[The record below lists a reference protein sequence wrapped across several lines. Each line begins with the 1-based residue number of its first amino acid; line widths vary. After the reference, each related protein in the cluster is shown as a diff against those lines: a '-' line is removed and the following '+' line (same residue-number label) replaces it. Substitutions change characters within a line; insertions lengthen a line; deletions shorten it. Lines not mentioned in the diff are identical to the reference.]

1 VVSTKRIGTTGYY
14 IMLLLYKFGE
24 LDFSSI
30 RILLKKRTTS
40 KAIVL
45 FLQRHG
51 DLIKKRKVGF
61 YNRYSLTDLGKQ
73 LFEKEYLRDEST
85 RMHLRMLEEEGL
97 SKWSQNL

>member
-1 VVSTKRIGTTGYY
+1 MSTKRIGTTGYY

-45 FLQRHG
+45 FLQRHPE
-51 DLIKKRKVGF
+51 LIKKRKLGF
-61 YNRYSLTDLGKQ
+61 YNRYSLTDQGKR
-73 LFEKEYLRDEST
+73 LFETEFLKDEST
-85 RMHLRMLEEEGL
+85 RMHLQMLEKEGW
-97 SKWSQNL
+97 SKWSQSL